1 MRKKMNKTQK
11 NLNSG
16 DYICYIIWWVER
28 NWSSR
33 YAWRGFRR
41 QVLLS
46 TLESALLSFADPFR
60 WNCRSRSWILCNDV
74 IWNRVPKKMFS
85 CDSDRLNM
93 SPAKSVSPNFK
104 EMIKKEARKEVEE
117 KGETQKPQRDNGK
130 NVTVSTHSTD
140 RVSVRW

>member
-1 MRKKMNKTQK
+1 MN
-11 NLNSG
+11 
-16 DYICYIIWWVER
+16 
-28 NWSSR
+28 
-33 YAWRGFRR
+33 
-41 QVLLS
+41 
-46 TLESALLSFADPFR
+46 
-60 WNCRSRSWILCNDV
+60 LCNDV

-85 CDSDRLNM
+85 CDSDRLNMM

-140 RVSVRW
+140 RVSVR